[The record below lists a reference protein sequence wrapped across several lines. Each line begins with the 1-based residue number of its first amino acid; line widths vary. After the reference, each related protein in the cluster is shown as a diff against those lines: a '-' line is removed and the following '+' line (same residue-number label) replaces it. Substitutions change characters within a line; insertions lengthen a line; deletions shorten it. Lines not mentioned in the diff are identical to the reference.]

1 MRTSD
6 FSLPSGVFSC
16 TLLGYTYNTT
26 LTRVP
31 LDVDDLVS
39 QINNNN

>member
-6 FSLPSGVFSC
+6 FNLPSGVFSC
-16 TLLGYTYNTT
+16 EVLGVTYNTT

-31 LDVDDLVS
+31 LDVDDFIS
-39 QINNNN
+39 